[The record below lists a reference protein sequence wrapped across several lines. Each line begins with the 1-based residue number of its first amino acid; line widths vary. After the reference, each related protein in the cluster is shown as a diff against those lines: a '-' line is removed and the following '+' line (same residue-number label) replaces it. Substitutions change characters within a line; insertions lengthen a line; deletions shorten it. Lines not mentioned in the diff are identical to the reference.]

1 MSYDQNQLKPCF
13 IVVGYNNTRIY
24 DVCKLR
30 RLCQQ
35 HHQAEL
41 ILVNDLVS
49 EHDDSASLQTI
60 IASLN
65 ERDVEASLLK
75 VKQTLG
81 LLALK
86 PVGVLPFSEK
96 GLLLGA
102 EIAQHYKVNGPTQS
116 EAAIGLDKRLFRE
129 RDTEL
134 SNKPL
139 GYQAIPFMQVSSI
152 PELKDLIDK
161 LGGQAFIKPA
171 QEGNSRGCISIRSEQ
186 DSENAWAFVQPY
198 VEDGVIVEQL
208 IDDAKEYSFDSVANV
223 CWLTEK
229 FTVAGDYSAEYQQI
243 VPAKLSAFQDAR
255 LTAAGLRIKS
265 VTAPTY
271 GCWHNEVFL
280 RSDDTTCAVEPNMRP
295 AGMRIWD
302 LANISF
308 EDFNPWLYWLE
319 WAKSGNEHSFKPKV
333 ARYSGIRMLKGIQS
347 GTVAKLPN
355 LEQFDIDSEKGMLHS
370 AQFYCEV
377 GDCVTDL
384 PMDNSQFIGH
394 IMLSHESY
402 DELRILLDRV
412 AEEVETSV
420 ELV

>member
-1 MSYDQNQLKPCF
+1 MSYNQNQLKPCF

-41 ILVNDLVS
+41 ILVNDLAS

-60 IASLN
+60 ITSLS
-65 ERDVEASLLK
+65 EQRVETSMLI
-75 VKQTLG
+75 VKQTVEQ
-81 LLALK
+81 LALK
-86 PVGVLPFSEK
+86 PIGVLPFSEK
-96 GLLLGA
+96 GLMLGA
-102 EIAQHYKVNGPTQS
+102 EIAQHYEVNGPTQN

-129 RDTEL
+129 RDSEL

-139 GYQAIPFMQVSSI
+139 GYQAIRFMQVASI
-152 PELKDLIDK
+152 PELKTLIDD
-161 LGGQAFIKPA
+161 LGGKAFIKPA
-171 QEGNSRGCISIRSEQ
+171 QEGNSRGCIAIRSEQ
-186 DSENAWAFVQPY
+186 DSENAWAFVEPY

-208 IDDAKEYSFDSVANV
+208 IDDAKEYSFDSVANIS
-223 CWLTEK
+223 WLTEK
-229 FTVAGDYSAEYQQI
+229 FTVEGDYSAEYQQI
-243 VPAKLSAFQDAR
+243 VPAKLSALQGAR
-255 LTAAGLRIKS
+255 LMAAGLRIKS

-280 RSDDTTCAVEPNMRP
+280 RNDDTTCAVEPNMRP

-319 WAKSGNEHSFKPKV
+319 WAKSGNEHSFEPKV
-333 ARYSGIRMLKGIQS
+333 VRYSGIRMLKGS
-347 GTVAKLPN
+347 ETGTVTKLPD
-355 LEQFDIDSEKGMLHS
+355 LEYFDIGCEKGMLHS
-370 AQFYCEV
+370 AQFYCTI
-377 GDCVTDL
+377 GDYVSGS
-384 PMDNSQFIGH
+384 PKDNSQFIGH
-394 IMLSHESY
+394 IILSHESY

-412 AEEVETSV
+412 AEEIEMSV
-420 ELV
+420 DLV

>member
-49 EHDDSASLQTI
+49 EHDERASLQTI
-60 IASLN
+60 ITSLSGQ
-65 ERDVEASLLK
+65 DVEASSLK
-75 VKQTLG
+75 VQQTIEQLG
-81 LLALK
+81 LK
-86 PVGVLPFSEK
+86 PIGVLPFSEK

-102 EIAQHYKVNGPTQS
+102 EIAKYYEVNGPTQN

-129 RDTEL
+129 RDSEL

-152 PELKDLIDK
+152 PELKALIED
-161 LGGQAFIKPA
+161 LGGKAFIKPA
-171 QEGNSRGCISIRSEQ
+171 QEGNSRGCIAIRSEQ
-186 DSENAWAFVQPY
+186 DSENAWAFVEPY

-208 IDDAKEYSFDSVANV
+208 IDDAKEYSFDSVANI

-229 FTVAGDYSAEYQQI
+229 FTVEGDYSAEYQQI
-243 VPAKLSAFQDAR
+243 VPAKLPALQDAR

-308 EDFNPWLYWLE
+308 QDFNPWLYWLE
-319 WAKSGNEHSFKPKV
+319 WAKSGSEHNFEPKV
-333 ARYSGIRMLKGIQS
+333 ARYSGIRMLKGTKT
-347 GTVAKLPN
+347 GTVAKLPILDQLN
-355 LEQFDIDSEKGMLHS
+355 IDSEKGMLHS
-370 AQFYCEV
+370 AQWYCSP
-377 GDCVTDL
+377 GDNITGS
-384 PMDNSQFIGH
+384 PKDNSQFIGH

-412 AEEVETSV
+412 AEEIETSV